1 MPDMREEPPISS
13 YGELWSDVEVRDEYL
28 DGVWPVAKISYTHDV
43 RRCLLIFTALSRRK
57 EVSDRML
64 NLTREVIQ
72 HSSANY
78 TAWYFR
84 RLCLLKLKKDL
95 KQELD
100 YVRLCAEESE
110 KNYQVWHH
118 RRWVLLQLEEHCGD
132 KQKSAEALYSDSKNY
147 SAWAHRQWLVRR
159 FGLWE
164 GELEFV
170 ERMLRLDGR
179 NNSAWNHRYFLLQCQ
194 PLAFYDQLSCGG
206 ATESERRVI
215 PFLLLTSELR

>member
-110 KNYQVWHH
+110 KNYQVIIRFASHIA
-118 RRWVLLQLEEHCGD
+118 VILL
-132 KQKSAEALYSDSKNY
+132 S
-147 SAWAHRQWLVRR
+147 
-159 FGLWE
+159 
-164 GELEFV
+164 
-170 ERMLRLDGR
+170 
-179 NNSAWNHRYFLLQCQ
+179 FLLIDYILDNHSTQLMCQ
-194 PLAFYDQLSCGG
+194 FEIKHQFLS
-206 ATESERRVI
+206 
-215 PFLLLTSELR
+215 L